1 MPRRGDLAAKPPTAT
16 ATNGTRRKKPVL
28 PRYNSLPLGPSLMGP
43 ELTEST
49 GRCSLLN
56 MA

>member
-1 MPRRGDLAAKPPTAT
+1 VPRRGDLAAKPPTAT
-16 ATNGTRRKKPVL
+16 ATNGTRRKKAVP